1 MMILAANVRDR
12 SQNKCSDDTEEVVD
26 GGEVFIRSAVSET
39 GAHSVVQSSP
49 LVSPHSGTCSWYMVN
64 DYKLIFLD

>member
-39 GAHSVVQSSP
+39 GAHSAGHTRA
-49 LVSPHSGTCSWYMVN
+49 LHSCLRTLAHGHHTWSMVTN
-64 DYKLIFLD
+64 

>member
-39 GAHSVVQSSP
+39 GAHSAGAELSTR
-49 LVSPHSGTCSWYMVN
+49 VSALWHMVN